1 MILSHIDIPPYYTFL
16 LVVGGMFRL
25 VKINSD
31 QQRELSET
39 LGVSG
44 LPTVFAVVGG
54 KVTDRFVGML
64 PQEELQQFIV
74 RAVTGYGGRVQEEQI
89 SNAEL
94 DAMTRKLANFAGLT
108 SLSFKKLSLLKSKV
122 DAILTEEDAFKEDGS
137 PEDGLVK
144 AMKIVK
150 KAHADIRVKIYSFF
164 SITLTLSCIYTVYR
178 MPLTAVSLNQARF
191 IQTAL
196 VPLLRLRN
204 C

>member
-1 MILSHIDIPPYYTFL
+1 MLF
-16 LVVGGMFRL
+16 VGGMFRL

-150 KAHADIRVKIYSFF
+150 NAHADIRVKIYSFF
-164 SITLTLSCIYTVYR
+164 SITLSLSLVLPMYLYCI
-178 MPLTAVSLNQARF
+178 
-191 IQTAL
+191 
-196 VPLLRLRN
+196 
-204 C
+204 